1 MIGPGLA
8 LTSQA
13 ETDASGAAQA
23 APRRHWLAIIPRVVL
38 AAIMF
43 IVMANLLVGVVLRY
57 VVVPFTDYFDL
68 PSVSFFWVEEVGEFG
83 LAWLV
88 AIGAAVAIIERT
100 HFALAVFTHRFAPR
114 TRRIIDR
121 INHALIGG
129 FGVLVAIY
137 GWKIAMLNATL
148 ESPGLSINLAWLY
161 FSAVA
166 GGTLTALYGFAVALG
181 IVQPAAEPTLHGEA

>member
-1 MIGPGLA
+1 MN
-8 LTSQA
+8 
-13 ETDASGAAQA
+13 AAITNATTQSTRV
-23 APRRHWLAIIPRVVL
+23 APPVRHWLAVIPRIVL

-121 INHALIGG
+121 INHALIAG

-166 GGTLTALYGFAVALG
+166 GGTLTALYGFAVAFG